1 MLVNKLVYANQITW
15 LFKRRGFYINI
26 FEVIRLT
33 GKKKHQVIPN
43 LFSQLNANLSK
54 LISITSEAPTA

>member
-1 MLVNKLVYANQITW
+1 MINTGETVLVNKLVYANQITW

-33 GKKKHQVIPN
+33 GKKKTPSN
-43 LFSQLNANLSK
+43 SQ
-54 LISITSEAPTA
+54 SI